1 LLHPFGN
8 LFKLPPHPALSPK
21 GEREIGVLLDK
32 GMSRAKKMIA
42 SAGTYTD
49 SVEIA
54 LKDFEK
60 VVKPIKGV
68 FAKNK
73 R

>member
-1 LLHPFGN
+1 
-8 LFKLPPHPALSPK
+8 
-21 GEREIGVLLDK
+21 
-32 GMSRAKKMIA
+32 MIA

-60 VVKPIKGV
+60 LVKPIKGA
-68 FAKNK
+68 FAKSK
-73 R
+73 K